1 MNHRTA
7 LAFSLI
13 ALGGASFPA
22 FAHTGVD
29 DTHGFM
35 HGFLHP
41 TSGLDHTLAMVA
53 VGLFAV
59 HLGGRALWL
68 LPATFIL
75 IMTAGGILGM
85 NGVGIPYVEV
95 GIAAS
100 VIALGLMLALGAT
113 IPVGLAMG
121 MVGFFAIFHGHAHGA
136 EMPASASGLS
146 YAIGFMLATAAL
158 HGIGMGAGL
167 AIAAAGRQVSVRAA
181 QISGSA
187 IALAGV
193 GLLVGWI

>member
-1 MNHRTA
+1 MA
-7 LAFSLI
+7 LAASSL
-13 ALGGASFPA
+13 AA

-29 DTHGFM
+29 HAHGFM

-41 TSGLDHTLAMVA
+41 IGGLDHTLAMVT
-53 VGLFAV
+53 VGLLAV

-75 IMTAGGILGM
+75 IMTAGGILGID
-85 NGVGIPYVEV
+85 GVRIPYVEI
-95 GIAAS
+95 GIASS
-100 VIALGLMLALGAT
+100 VIALGLMFASGMT

-121 MVGFFAIFHGHAHGA
+121 IVGFFAIFHGHAHGA

-146 YAIGFMLATAAL
+146 YAIGFMVATAAL
-158 HGIGMGAGL
+158 HAIGIGIGL
-167 AIAAAGRQVSVRAA
+167 AIAAAGRKMSVRAA
-181 QISGSA
+181 RMSGGA

-193 GLLVGWI
+193 GLLAGWL

>member
-1 MNHRTA
+1 MKYRAVWPISVMA
-7 LAFSLI
+7 LAASSL
-13 ALGGASFPA
+13 AA

-35 HGFLHP
+35 HGLLHP
-41 TSGLDHTLAMVA
+41 IGGLDHTLAMVA

-68 LPATFIL
+68 LPATFVL

-85 NGVGIPYVEV
+85 NGVGLPYVEV

-100 VIALGLMLALGAT
+100 VIAFGVMLASGTT

-121 MVGFFAIFHGHAHGA
+121 IVGFFAIFHGHAHGA

-146 YAIGFMLATAAL
+146 YAIGFVMATAAL
-158 HGIGMGAGL
+158 HGIGIGIGL
-167 AIAAAGRQVSVRAA
+167 AIVAAGRTMSVRAA
-181 QISGSA
+181 RISGGA

-193 GLLVGWI
+193 GLLAGWL

>member
-1 MNHRTA
+1 MNHRMA
-7 LAFSLI
+7 LPFYLI
-13 ALGGASFPA
+13 ALVGASFPA

-29 DTHGFM
+29 DPHGFM

-41 TSGLDHTLAMVA
+41 IGGLDHTLAMVA

-68 LPATFIL
+68 LPATFVL

-100 VIALGLMLALGAT
+100 VIALGLMLVLGTA

-121 MVGFFAIFHGHAHGA
+121 MVGFFAVFHGHAHGA

-146 YAIGFMLATAAL
+146 YAIGFMMATAAL
-158 HGIGMGAGL
+158 HSIGIGAGL
-167 AIAAAGRQVSVRAA
+167 AIAVAGRKMSVRASR
-181 QISGSA
+181 IGGGA

-193 GLLVGWI
+193 GLLTGWF